1 MSQTILVTGATG
13 AVGLRVVQALCLAG
27 YRICVFSTHA
37 PKEGLFPQDVK
48 TVLGDI
54 TDKIAVRS
62 AMEGVDRV
70 IHLAAL
76 LHIVS
81 PSPDLE
87 EQYER
92 INVGG
97 TKNVVEAA
105 VETGVE
111 RVVLF
116 STIAAYGNSGGRI
129 LTEMSPTYPVTFYAK
144 TKRTSEQIV
153 LKARNAAGKPLGTV
167 LRFGAIYGSNM
178 KGNYK
183 RLTRALASHLFIPVG
198 SGLNRRTLIYEKDAG
213 RAVAQA
219 VFHPAAAGRLFNVT
233 DGEFHTMKKI
243 IEAICFGFGR
253 KPNCLSLP
261 IEPLRTLVRWTEKSM
276 HAVGLKSPVTR
287 EMIDK
292 YTEDIAMDGSLFQ
305 REIGFS
311 PQYDLKTGWE
321 ETISEMYS

>member
-13 AVGLRVVQALCLAG
+13 AVGLRVVHALCQAG
-27 YRICVFSTHA
+27 CRIRVFSTHV

-54 TDKIAVRS
+54 TDKIVVRS
-62 AMEGVDRV
+62 AMEGVDGV

-105 VETGVE
+105 IETGVE
-111 RVVLF
+111 RVILF
-116 STIAAYGNSGGRI
+116 STIAVYGNSGGRI

-183 RLTRALASHLFIPVG
+183 RLLRVLAFHLFIPVG
-198 SGLNRRTLIYEKDAG
+198 SG
-213 RAVAQA
+213 
-219 VFHPAAAGRLFNVT
+219 
-233 DGEFHTMKKI
+233 
-243 IEAICFGFGR
+243 
-253 KPNCLSLP
+253 
-261 IEPLRTLVRWTEKSM
+261 
-276 HAVGLKSPVTR
+276 
-287 EMIDK
+287 
-292 YTEDIAMDGSLFQ
+292 
-305 REIGFS
+305 
-311 PQYDLKTGWE
+311 
-321 ETISEMYS
+321 